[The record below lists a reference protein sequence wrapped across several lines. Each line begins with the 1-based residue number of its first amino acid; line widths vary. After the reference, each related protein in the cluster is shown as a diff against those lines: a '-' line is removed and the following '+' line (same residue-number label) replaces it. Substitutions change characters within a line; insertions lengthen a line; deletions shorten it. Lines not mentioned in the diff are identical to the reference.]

1 MQKGYPYKKKKK
13 EKTGEINLYLCIDFC
28 LISCFH
34 KNVNAR
40 ENPHRRY

>member
-28 LISCFH
+28 LISYFH
-34 KNVNAR
+34 KNAR